1 MGAGGTGEAAQP
13 RRELTRL
20 PAVPD
25 LPLADVRVLDL
36 TQILA
41 GPYCTMMLAD
51 LGADVVKV
59 ERPGAGTAAV
69 SGGRRSS
76 PARAPTSCR

>member
-1 MGAGGTGEAAQP
+1 MPE
-13 RRELTRL
+13 
-20 PAVPD
+20 

-59 ERPGAGTAAV
+59 ERPGAATAAA
-69 SGGRRSS
+69 SGVRRSW
-76 PARAPTSCR
+76 PARAPTSSR